1 MMNTDPKKIEQLLT
15 RGVESIIEFDHLKHR
30 LLSGEKLRIKL
41 GIDPT
46 SPDLHLGNSISLLKL
61 RGFQELGHQI
71 ILILGDFTAQIGDPS
86 DKLERR
92 PFLSKEQIGKN
103 IKTYKSQIGKI
114 LNIKKIEWH
123 KNGEWMNK
131 FNLMEI
137 IKLSNLMSVQQVLQR
152 RNFKERIQK
161 DEEITVR
168 ELYYPLLQG
177 YDSVAVKADV
187 EIGGND
193 QLFNLLVGR
202 KIQEAYHQSPQDIM
216 TLQMLE
222 GLDGEKMSKTRKN
235 IINILDT
242 ASEQFGKVMSMPDNL
257 ILKYFTL
264 CTRLSEAEIKQILQR
279 FANPR
284 DQKARLA
291 FEITKIYHGQAAAQK
306 AQEEFDKVFKQ
317 KEMPTDIPSYE
328 LHATSY
334 KLLDLLVKTE
344 LAGSKSE
351 ARRLIEQGAVKVN
364 NEAIKDWQKQI
375 TITSGL
381 IVQVGPRRFAKI
393 E

>member
-264 CTRLSEAEIKQILQR
+264 CTRLSEAEIKQILQS

>member
-1 MMNTDPKKIEQLLT
+1 
-15 RGVESIIEFDHLKHR
+15 
-30 LLSGEKLRIKL
+30 
-41 GIDPT
+41 
-46 SPDLHLGNSISLLKL
+46 
-61 RGFQELGHQI
+61 
-71 ILILGDFTAQIGDPS
+71 
-86 DKLERR
+86 
-92 PFLSKEQIGKN
+92 
-103 IKTYKSQIGKI
+103 
-114 LNIKKIEWH
+114 
-123 KNGEWMNK
+123 
-131 FNLMEI
+131 
-137 IKLSNLMSVQQVLQR
+137 MSVQQVLQR

-264 CTRLSEAEIKQILQR
+264 CTRLSEAEIKQILQS

-317 KEMPTDIPSYE
+317 KEMPSDIPSYE